1 MKGLQNGIPIAM
13 LAAMASAQGLGGRPK
28 VDTGN
33 GVGVGFS
40 NHFSNEVN
48 NFNKDDHS
56 ADVHTET
63 NIIKAP
69 PHPHGGQHGPE
80 HGGHDGHGEGEGAH
94 GHQKRGGGV
103 IDSGNSASFDF
114 DNEFTNEVNNFN
126 KDDHS
131 ADVHTE
137 TNIIKAPSHPHGGQH
152 GPEHGGHD
160 GHGEGEGEH
169 GHQKRGGGVIDSGN
183 SASFDFDNEFT
194 NEVNNANIDDHS
206 LDVHENTNIVT
217 PPPHPH
223 GHGGHGP
230 EHKRRDEEEP
240 HGPTIDTGNDAD
252 FDFTNEFHN
261 EVNNYNEDNHSVD
274 VAKHTNVHVA
284 PPHGGP
290 HESHGHDGQEGHH
303 KRAYRPDADSAAEPG
318 KVDTGNTANTQVSN
332 SVDSKTNSANI
343 DDHSVKV
350 HSDVNETV
358 GAPHHHEHH
367 EGGHEEP
374 GENHQEEP
382 SEPAEDDQE
391 EPSEPADH
399 QEEPSKPV
407 EHQPAQPVEHPQEEH
422 KEPVPTC
429 TTLTREVVHTVV
441 RTLQGH
447 SEPTHAPQQP
457 AEVNTPAAQP
467 EEPKEHGE
475 SGHGDPSHQAETPK
489 PTGSDGSHQEE
500 SGHDDHSPKETP
512 KPTGADG
519 SHQEDSG
526 HAEPSHAAESP
537 KPTGADGSHQE
548 ESGDDD
554 HSPKDSPKSTGDDG
568 SPHGESGHD
577 QGNEVEDP
585 KPTGVDASHHE
596 QDPSSHEE
604 AQSSNAY
611 GPASTPAHGQPQQ
624 GGDDDSHFDVPS
636 STTLAHIAITPT
648 PTHAPSHLHAVLT
661 STETVSRS
669 SVHVVP
675 IYVPSSSGA
684 HVAETPGATPSA
696 HVPIGVDAEHSSHV
710 PQGPATPSP
719 SHHEVMFQGGAASLS
734 PSAGVISLAC
744 GVIGLLAYVL

>member
-13 LAAMASAQGLGGRPK
+13 LAAMASAQGLGGRPT

-40 NHFSNEVN
+40 NQFSNEVD

-69 PHPHGGQHGPE
+69 PHPHGGPHGPE

-94 GHQKRGGGV
+94 GHQKR
-103 IDSGNSASFDF
+103 
-114 DNEFTNEVNNFN
+114 
-126 KDDHS
+126 
-131 ADVHTE
+131 
-137 TNIIKAPSHPHGGQH
+137 
-152 GPEHGGHD
+152 
-160 GHGEGEGEH
+160 
-169 GHQKRGGGVIDSGN
+169 GGVIDSGN

-194 NEVNNANIDDHS
+194 NEVNNANLDDHS
-206 LDVHENTNIVT
+206 LDVHKNTNIVT

-240 HGPTIDTGNDAD
+240 HGPSTIDTGNDAD
-252 FDFTNEFHN
+252 FTFTNEFHN
-261 EVNNYNEDNHSVD
+261 EVNNYNGDNHSVD
-274 VAKHTNVHVA
+274 VDKHTNVHVA

-318 KVDTGNTANTQVSN
+318 TVDTGNTANTQVSN

-382 SEPAEDDQE
+382 SEPADD
-391 EPSEPADH
+391 

-407 EHQPAQPVEHPQEEH
+407 EHQPAQPVEHPEEEH

-447 SEPTHAPQQP
+447 SEATHAPQQP

-489 PTGSDGSHQEE
+489 PTGSEGSHQEDSGHAEPSHEAESPKPTGSDGSHQEE
-500 SGHDDHSPKETP
+500 SGHDDHSPRTP
-512 KPTGADG
+512 P
-519 SHQEDSG
+519 
-526 HAEPSHAAESP
+526 
-537 KPTGADGSHQE
+537 
-548 ESGDDD
+548 
-554 HSPKDSPKSTGDDG
+554 
-568 SPHGESGHD
+568 
-577 QGNEVEDP
+577 
-585 KPTGVDASHHE
+585 
-596 QDPSSHEE
+596 
-604 AQSSNAY
+604 
-611 GPASTPAHGQPQQ
+611 
-624 GGDDDSHFDVPS
+624 
-636 STTLAHIAITPT
+636 
-648 PTHAPSHLHAVLT
+648 
-661 STETVSRS
+661 
-669 SVHVVP
+669 
-675 IYVPSSSGA
+675 
-684 HVAETPGATPSA
+684 
-696 HVPIGVDAEHSSHV
+696 
-710 PQGPATPSP
+710 
-719 SHHEVMFQGGAASLS
+719 
-734 PSAGVISLAC
+734 
-744 GVIGLLAYVL
+744 